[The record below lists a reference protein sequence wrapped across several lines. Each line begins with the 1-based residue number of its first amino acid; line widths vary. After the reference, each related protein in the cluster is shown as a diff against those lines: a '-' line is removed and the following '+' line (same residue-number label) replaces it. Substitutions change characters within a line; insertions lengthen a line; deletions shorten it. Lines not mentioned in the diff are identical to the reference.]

1 MKLTKDLYQT
11 SLSLLTDLY
20 QLTMAYGYWKSGR
33 SEDEAVFHLFFR
45 RHPFK
50 GGFTIACGLE
60 YVIDF
65 LDNFRFS
72 DEDIAYLSTIQGNNG
87 EPLFEQGFLDYLAD
101 MKFTCSVEAV
111 PEGTVVFPQEPLI
124 RVRGPIAQC
133 QLFETPLLNI
143 VNYQT
148 LVATKAARMNLA
160 TNGEPVLEFGL
171 RRAQG
176 IDGGL
181 AASRAAYIGG
191 CGATSNVLAGRLFG
205 IPVKGTHAHSWVM
218 SFDTEMDAFET
229 YANVMPN
236 NCVFLVDTYDT
247 VEGVKKA
254 VEVGKKLR
262 ENGHEMMGIRLDS
275 GDLAYL
281 STEARKIL
289 DEGGFPNATIV
300 ASNDLDENIITSLKQ
315 QDAKINVW
323 GIGTKLVTAYDQPA
337 LGGVYKIAALRNA
350 NGDWDYKVKLSEQV
364 VKVSNPGI
372 LQVRRYQKD
381 GEYMADM
388 IYNEVD
394 GVPESPSIID
404 PMDATRQ
411 RDIASDTTY
420 KDLLQPLF
428 DQGKLVYQIPGIDE
442 VKAHAA
448 EELKLFHSG
457 VKRFM
462 NPHSY
467 PVGLEKN
474 LSDYKYDLI
483 RKLRK
488 QKG

>member
-60 YVIDF
+60 YVIDY
-65 LDNFRFS
+65 LDNFNFS
-72 DEDIAYLSTIQGNNG
+72 EEDVAYLASIEGNNG
-87 EPLFEQGFLDYLAD
+87 KPLFEQGFLDYLAEL
-101 MKFTCSVEAV
+101 KFTCDVEAM

-133 QLFETPLLNI
+133 QLLETPLLNI

-160 TNGEPVLEFGL
+160 TQGEPVLEFGL

-191 CGATSNVLAGRLFG
+191 CSATSNVLAGRLFG

-229 YANVMPN
+229 YAEVMPN

-247 VEGVKKA
+247 IEGVKKA

-262 ENGHEMMGIRLDS
+262 EKGHEMMGVRLDS

-281 STEARKIL
+281 SIEARKVL
-289 DEGGFPNATIV
+289 DEGGFPNASIV
-300 ASNDLDENIITSLKQ
+300 ASNDLDENIITSLKR
-315 QDAKINVW
+315 QDAKISVW

-337 LGGVYKIAALRNA
+337 LGGVYKIAALKKSDGN
-350 NGDWDYKVKLSEQV
+350 WDYKVKLSEQV

-372 LQVRRYQKD
+372 LQVRRYYQGD
-381 GEYMADM
+381 EYIADM
-388 IYNEVD
+388 IYNEID
-394 GVPESPSIID
+394 DLPETPSIID
-404 PMDATRQ
+404 PMDVTRQ
-411 RDIASDTTY
+411 REIGTDVQF

-428 DQGKLVYQIPGIDE
+428 EKGKLVYQIPDIEE
-442 VKAHAA
+442 VKAHASG
-448 EELKLFHSG
+448 ELKHFHSG